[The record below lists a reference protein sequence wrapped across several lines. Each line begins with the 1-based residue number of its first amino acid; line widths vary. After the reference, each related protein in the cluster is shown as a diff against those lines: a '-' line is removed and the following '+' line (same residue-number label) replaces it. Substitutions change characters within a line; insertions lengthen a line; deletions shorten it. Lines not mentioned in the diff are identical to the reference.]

1 MNMSISTPTTARKGG
16 GALPNALEKA
26 EILVEALPYIKKFYG
41 KTVVIKYGGHAM
53 VDCALKKAV
62 LTDVVLMKYVGMRP
76 VIVHGGG
83 PEITAMLKKLGIE
96 SRFIGGLRVTDDETM
111 EIVEMVLV
119 GKINKEIVSML
130 NAFGGRAVGLSGKD
144 AGLLQ
149 AARKMGRARRPD
161 GTVEMVDIGHVGEI
175 TRVDPD
181 IVSTLIDQGYI
192 PVISPVAMGADRES
206 YNINADY
213 VAGELAVA
221 LKAEKL
227 VILTD
232 VEGIL
237 ADRRDRDSLISVI
250 HAPEVP
256 DLVTR
261 GIIEGGMIPKVECCT
276 RALAGG
282 VGTTHILDGRVPH
295 SILLEVF
302 TDRGIGTMVVN

>member
-1 MNMSISTPTTARKGG
+1 M
-16 GALPNALEKA
+16 PNALEKA

-237 ADRRDRDSLISVI
+237 ADRQDRDSLISVI